1 MNFLNKLSYTK
12 YVLFHPFDGF
22 YEIKFRERG
31 DAFIASLF
39 FLLYAIMSIV
49 AAQYNGFIINYNNI
63 KRMNSLL
70 IVLYSVLPY
79 LIFVVGN
86 YSITTLF
93 NGKGTMREIYIVV
106 GYALVPLIIGQ
117 LIGVIFSQ
125 FITLDEV
132 SLYGLVKSATG
143 LWFAFLLFTGLV
155 TIHEYG
161 VFKNIATIFAT
172 FVAISIILFLILLGY
187 SLIQQV
193 IAFIQ
198 IFIKEAVIRIEE
210 WLQ

>member
-172 FVAISIILFLILLGY
+172 FAAISIILFLILLGY